1 MQRLPLRLALALA
14 LLASAFLATNR
25 AALAQP
31 VDGQKTEELKKQDPV
46 PPATAPKLSEQAGT
60 TEPSGKVSTTS
71 PDPNAVFVNGVLSVP
86 GASSDVDTAPA
97 KHWARSNADD
107 QIPIAGYRLKALK
120 ADQLQLI
127 SRELSSQRDAP
138 TASPASGAYAQ
149 VGAEVP
155 ADIALQS
162 LSQVPDT
169 LANTFSELRG
179 TAFMRSG
186 GKIVIVDPKNNLV
199 VGVLEG

>member
-1 MQRLPLRLALALA
+1 MPRFPLRLALGLSVLA
-14 LLASAFLATNR
+14 GAFVAATSAAT
-25 AALAQP
+25 AQP
-31 VDGQKTEELKKQDPV
+31 VDSQKTEEVKKQDPV

-60 TEPSGKVSTTS
+60 TEPSGKVHNTS
-71 PDPNAVFVNGVLSVP
+71 PDANAVFVNGVLAVP

-97 KHWARSNADD
+97 KHWARSDADD
-107 QIPIAGYRLKALK
+107 QLPIAGYRLKALK
-120 ADQLQLI
+120 ADQLRLI

-138 TASPASGAYAQ
+138 TASPASGAYAE

-155 ADIALQS
+155 ADIARRS
-162 LSQVPDT
+162 LSPIPDA
-169 LANTFSELRG
+169 LAQTFVELSG

-186 GKIVIVDPKNNLV
+186 GKIVIVDPKNNVV